1 MDRDRCAKISRY
13 LKTSAI
19 WDPIKTKKEGK
30 KKRGKERKK
39 EKEKNKKKTLYGPAI
54 PKGDHQ
60 KLNISSEKISP
71 HKLLSIQSRI
81 PVKWTAI

>member
-1 MDRDRCAKISRY
+1 MLKSLDVLKLVLFEIRSRQ
-13 LKTSAI
+13 
-19 WDPIKTKKEGK
+19 KTKVK
-30 KKRGKERKK
+30 KKEEKRGRKK
-39 EKEKNKKKTLYGPAI
+39 KKKNKKKTLYGPAI

-81 PVKWTAI
+81 PVKWTEI